1 MNKIETKH
9 APAAIGPYSQGVEAG
24 GIVFLS
30 GQIPISPETG
40 EVVPGGTEAQARQV
54 LKNMEAVLA
63 AAGCDFSNVV
73 KTTVYLKDMNDFQ
86 AMNSVYAEYFNGE
99 ILPARVAVEA
109 ARLPRD
115 CRVEIDAIAFHAPK
129 G

>member
-63 AAGCDFSNVV
+63 AAGCDFSDVV
-73 KTTVYLKDMNDFQ
+73 KTTVYLEDMDDFQ

>member
-40 EVVPGGTEAQARQV
+40 EVVPGGTEAQARQA

-63 AAGCDFSNVV
+63 TAGCDFSNVV
-73 KTTVYLKDMNDFQ
+73 KTTVYLKDMDDFQ

>member
-63 AAGCDFSNVV
+63 AAGCDFLNVV
-73 KTTVYLKDMNDFQ
+73 KTTVYLKDMDDFQ

>member
-73 KTTVYLKDMNDFQ
+73 KTTVYLKDMDDFQ